1 MKTRTMNY
9 AVNLWQR
16 YVVCALA
23 LLVFALS
30 PAYASQV
37 TSGVSF
43 AQVSFT
49 DASAP
54 QKYSNYGQV
63 SVDYTMLYGAGYI
76 NVERY
81 ENGEPAGWVVKNLP
95 VISGSVLSGF
105 STMFDLGRSGY
116 QSSLTAYVS
125 FTPDKLADDGSLKNQ
140 APLSYRLAQA
150 EYPVLAPRGTVKLN
164 PQSGPVGTM
173 VTVTVSG
180 FPLNT
185 DIVITFNGKK
195 VATIPKG
202 MDMGTFIVPQSSPP
216 FSYEVRAAG
225 GDPLTF
231 GYAWFRVTKM

>member
-1 MKTRTMNY
+1 M
-9 AVNLWQR
+9 
-16 YVVCALA
+16 
-23 LLVFALS
+23 
-30 PAYASQV
+30 
-37 TSGVSF
+37 
-43 AQVSFT
+43 
-49 DASAP
+49 
-54 QKYSNYGQV
+54 
-63 SVDYTMLYGAGYI
+63 
-76 NVERY
+76 
-81 ENGEPAGWVVKNLP
+81 KNLFKDQQILP
-95 VISGSVLSGF
+95 IIIGGVAATII
-105 STMFDLGRSGY
+105 
-116 QSSLTAYVS
+116 TAWI
-125 FTPDKLADDGSLKNQ
+125 F
-140 APLSYRLAQA
+140 
-150 EYPVLAPRGTVKLN
+150 N